1 MRFKKILLLGGNKIA
16 CDCTKY
22 LNTLL
27 KDSHSKNTATKIH
40 NTTLSVLE
48 TAISP
53 SSMLRTLCQKLSLP
67 YLCLTSRFDIENFIL
82 DLTQDRA
89 KTLIISANNRFIFT
103 PKIIDKPYIEI
114 INFHYAL
121 LPHYRGMNIPT
132 WVIFNNEEKTGIT
145 WHFVTKDIDKG
156 AIISQKEILLSKD
169 STALCVTRKGMELAF
184 LAFKEFINELLHKKI
199 VGKEVAFENDFIYK
213 FKNLPLNAL
222 LVQNL
227 DTNLISK
234 FLRCF
239 DYGGFDV
246 VQRPHF
252 VYANKCY
259 KIGKYQIK
267 SQAKEGLDSQ
277 VEFTIE
283 LKDNILTILDRTYQ
297 ITIHLLESDE
307 MTKKEI
313 IQNINELKAI
323 ATTHTTGGG
332 GGGNQSPPS

>member
-27 KDSHSKNTATKIH
+27 EDSHSKNTATKIH

-53 SSMLRTLCQKLSLP
+53 SSMLRTLCQKLNLP

-82 DLTQDRA
+82 DFTQDRA

-132 WVIFNNEEKTGIT
+132 WVIFNDEKKTGIT

-156 AIISQKEILLSKD
+156 AIISQKEMVLSKD
-169 STALCVTRKGMELAF
+169 STALSVTRKGMELAF
-184 LAFKEFINELLHKKI
+184 LAFKEFINNLLHKEI
-199 VGKEVAFENDFIYK
+199 VGRDSIENDFVYK

-234 FLRCF
+234 FLRSF
-239 DYGGFDV
+239 DYGSFDV

-267 SQAKEGLDSQ
+267 PQAKECLDSQ
-277 VEFTIE
+277 VEFKME
-283 LKDNILTILDRTYQ
+283 LRDNVLTILDNAYQ

-313 IQNINELKAI
+313 IQNINELRAV
-323 ATTHTTGGG
+323 ATTNTT